1 MEARVVRW
9 VGAGF
14 HLAAVAGLLTL
25 AVLAVQSEVRGLGQP
40 CGASYGCDLAWLG
53 WVFAIALAAIATTM
67 AIGVVVWLRTAR
79 REVLFVGDGLLLAPL
94 LVMGGIVGWAAAAIL
109 LYPLLTDKR
118 LRVAPSAPSPQAPRI
133 TTTDRKWPP
142 AQTEP

>member
-1 MEARVVRW
+1 VAARIVRW

-25 AVLAVQSEVRGLGQP
+25 ALLVIQGEVRDLGEP
-40 CGASYGCDLAWLG
+40 GVPDDSSSCDLLWLG
-53 WVFAIALAAIATTM
+53 WVFAIALVAIASTM

-94 LVMGGIVGWAAAAIL
+94 LVLGGFVGWAAAAVL

-118 LRVAPSAPSPQAPRI
+118 LRVAPSAPSAPS
-133 TTTDRKWPP
+133 P
-142 AQTEP
+142 